1 MALKDQTMTDTNK
14 TAKRPMSPRRKR
26 YLIAIGFSVAIG
38 GIIGI
43 WSRTVSPGAPD
54 TAFLFL
60 GNPALTASF
69 AVGAS
74 LLWAIG
80 MAIGIPLFHRAVDDH
95 EERALL
101 WSGLAA
107 WYAFAFAAPVW
118 WLLHRADLVP
128 PVDAMLLFAGSTIVN
143 VIVWLWF
150 KFR

>member
-1 MALKDQTMTDTNK
+1 MDLKDQTMTDTGK

-26 YLIAIGFSVAIG
+26 YLTAIGFSVAIG
-38 GIIGI
+38 GLIGI
-43 WSRTVSPGAPD
+43 WSRTVSPGGADAAP
-54 TAFLFL
+54 LFL
-60 GNPALTASF
+60 GNPVLTASF
-69 AVGAS
+69 AIGAS
-74 LLWAIG
+74 ALWVIG

-118 WLLHRADLVP
+118 WLLHHADLAP

-143 VIVWLWF
+143 LTAWLWL

>member
-1 MALKDQTMTDTNK
+1 MALKDQTMTDAGK
-14 TAKRPMSPRRKR
+14 AAKRAMSPRRKR
-26 YLIAIGFSVAIG
+26 YLIAVGLSVAMGVLIG
-38 GIIGI
+38 L
-43 WSRTVSPGAPD
+43 WRRTTIPNAPNPEPI
-54 TAFLFL
+54 FLS
-60 GNPALTASF
+60 NSALTASF
-69 AVGAS
+69 AIGAS
-74 LLWAIG
+74 LLWVIG
-80 MAIGIPLFHRAVDDH
+80 MAICIPLFHRAVDDH

-107 WYAFAFAAPVW
+107 WYGFAFAAPVW